1 VESTGSK
8 EECIFILNNC
18 NRKVITRSHAAS
30 RLATLSA
37 THSIAER
44 SIRIDEMTSHDQ
56 RALDLTVPRLGILT
70 ARLNI
75 QICRPYQSCTVTA
88 HHPEGIDLMP

>member
-1 VESTGSK
+1 MESTGSK
-8 EECIFILNNC
+8 EEYLFIFNNC
-18 NRKVITRSHAAS
+18 NRKVVARSNAAS

-44 SIRIDEMTSHDQ
+44 IIQIEEMTSHDQ

-75 QICRPYQSCTVTA
+75 KICRPYQSCTVTA